1 MKSNELLMKDVIQD
15 FLKKNNKSKIYNERT
30 ILEMWNR
37 EMGDFIVQNT
47 QSTKIENSILYVKIN
62 NAALRFEL
70 MGRKTELIRK
80 LNDAAGMSVLQ
91 NIIFR

>member
-1 MKSNELLMKDVIQD
+1 MKDVIQD